1 MALKTEL
8 DLSGKVIIKVQL
20 GEDIRRI
27 PIHNE
32 AITYDELVLMMQRI
46 FIGKLSANDDIV
58 IKYKDEGKLLVALR
72 PELIPG
78 MLQMATWSQ

>member
-1 MALKTEL
+1 MALKTEM

-46 FIGKLSANDDIV
+46 FVGKLNANDDIA
-58 IKYKDEGKLLVALR
+58 IKYKDEGEFYQTPVITFPMCYKWMK
-72 PELIPG
+72 ISG
-78 MLQMATWSQ
+78 